1 MKILHVAE
9 SIRGGCGTYLN
20 ETVPAQIAE
29 LGRENMR
36 VLVPAQ
42 HASHLSRIDPGC
54 LRTFHRPR
62 RSLGLFFMAAAAGT
76 ILKSFRPDV
85 VHLHSTFA
93 GVVIRLMAP
102 LLARRSF
109 IVYCPHGWVFDVEMP
124 AAPRRLLGRIERL
137 LATLTGRIV
146 AISHYEYEAGKKIGI
161 DPGKLVEIVNGI
173 RDLVSKRQA
182 VWNDKR
188 LRVLF
193 VGRMD
198 VQKGFD
204 VLVRAVYSLEDQVT
218 VRAIGAAIHSAGKSA
233 GNESAA
239 LQNVEMLGWM
249 GEEDIAAH
257 MLACDVIVIPSRW
270 EGFGLVA
277 IEAMRAGKA
286 VVATSV
292 GGLRSIVVDG
302 ITGRLIPKN
311 DAQSLAMVLTSRS
324 ASDWAEMGQ
333 AGRTRYLELY
343 TVDRVHREL
352 MSLYRQTAPDL
363 RRASAQRIE
372 LERTAH
378 EPSAPE

>member
-1 MKILHVAE
+1 
-9 SIRGGCGTYLN
+9 LN
-20 ETVPAQIAE
+20 ETLPAQIAE

-42 HASHLSRIDPGC
+42 HASHLTRIEPRC

-62 RSLGLFFMAAAAGT
+62 RSVGLFFMAAAAGE
-76 ILKSFRPDV
+76 LLRSFRPDV
-85 VHLHSTFA
+85 IHLHSTFA
-93 GVVIRLMAP
+93 GVAIRPMAP

-124 AAPRRLLGRIERL
+124 AAARWLLGRIERL
-137 LATLTGRIV
+137 LATVTAKIV
-146 AISHYEYEAGKKIGI
+146 AISRYEYEAGKQIGI
-161 DPGKLVEIVNGI
+161 DPGKLVEVVNGI
-173 RDLVSKRQA
+173 GDLASKGQA
-182 VWNDKR
+182 EWEDKR

-198 VQKGFD
+198 AQKGFD
-204 VLVRAVYSLEDQVT
+204 VLVRAVSGLQEAVK
-218 VRAIGAAIHSAGKSA
+218 VRAIGAAIHSAGKPA

-239 LQNVEMLGWM
+239 LPNVEMLGWRSQ
-249 GEEDIAAH
+249 EDIAAH
-257 MLACDVIVIPSRW
+257 MLACDVVVIPSRW

-292 GGLRSIVVDG
+292 GGLQSIVVDG
-302 ITGRLIPKN
+302 VTGRLIPKN
-311 DAQSLAMVLTSRS
+311 DAHSLAMVLTS
-324 ASDWAEMGQ
+324 ALDWAGMGQ
-333 AGRTRYLELY
+333 AGRARYLELY
-343 TVDRVHREL
+343 TADRVHREL

-363 RRASAQRIE
+363 RRASAERIE

>member
-1 MKILHVAE
+1 
-9 SIRGGCGTYLN
+9 
-20 ETVPAQIAE
+20 
-29 LGRENMR
+29 
-36 VLVPAQ
+36 
-42 HASHLSRIDPGC
+42 
-54 LRTFHRPR
+54 
-62 RSLGLFFMAAAAGT
+62 
-76 ILKSFRPDV
+76 
-85 VHLHSTFA
+85 
-93 GVVIRLMAP
+93 
-102 LLARRSF
+102 
-109 IVYCPHGWVFDVEMP
+109 
-124 AAPRRLLGRIERL
+124 
-137 LATLTGRIV
+137 
-146 AISHYEYEAGKKIGI
+146 
-161 DPGKLVEIVNGI
+161 
-173 RDLVSKRQA
+173 

-311 DAQSLAMVLTSRS
+311 DAQSLALVLTSRS

-333 AGRTRYLELY
+333 AGRTRYLDLY

-372 LERTAH
+372 LERTAD
-378 EPSAPE
+378 EPSALE